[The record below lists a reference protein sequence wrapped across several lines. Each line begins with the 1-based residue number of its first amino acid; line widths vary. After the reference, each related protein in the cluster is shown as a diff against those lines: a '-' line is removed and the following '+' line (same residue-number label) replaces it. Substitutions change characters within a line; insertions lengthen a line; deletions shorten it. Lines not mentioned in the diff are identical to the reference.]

1 MEEETHDPFGPAAGQ
16 NGVMLSGPPAGLTSD
31 QPMPGPFA
39 NDWPAWTGPAA
50 LAVALVGA
58 VFAGLIV
65 DLPALAF
72 GVKIASKNTPP
83 GLELGDT
90 VVQDLVF
97 VLTVVWFARR
107 GGHRVHAWQFGL
119 RPTPVWRAAG
129 LVVLTIL
136 GFLFFSVIWAELLGS
151 TEEKLLEQLGANE
164 TALLLAL
171 SALLTTVIAPICE
184 EILFRGYI
192 FAALCKWKGWL
203 PAAVLTGVMF
213 GGVHAGSAPAIDL
226 VPLGVLGFMLCVLY
240 RRTGSLYPGIA
251 THSLN
256 NSIAFGALEH
266 WGWQIPLLAVGALAT
281 IGLLALLFQ
290 WVGLISRAPGTATV
304 VPTAYDRL

>member
-1 MEEETHDPFGPAAGQ
+1 
-16 NGVMLSGPPAGLTSD
+16 
-31 QPMPGPFA
+31 
-39 NDWPAWTGPAA
+39 
-50 LAVALVGA
+50 LAVALIGA

-65 DLPALAF
+65 DIPALAF

-83 GLELGDT
+83 GLELVDT

-97 VLTVVWFARR
+97 VLTVIWFARR
-107 GGHRVHAWQFGL
+107 GGHRVYAWQLGL
-119 RPTPVWRAAG
+119 RPTPVWRAVG

-136 GFLFFSVIWAELLGS
+136 GFLFFSVIWSELLGS

-213 GGVHAGSAPAIDL
+213 GAVHAGSAPAIDL
-226 VPLGVLGFMLCVLY
+226 APLGVLGFMLCAIY

-266 WGWQIPLLAVGALAT
+266 WSWQIPLLAAGALAT
-281 IGLLALLFQ
+281 IALLALLFQ
-290 WVGLISRAPGTATV
+290 RVGLISQAPNPATIM
-304 VPTAYDRL
+304 PTAYDRL